1 MKRFR
6 DLRLR
11 KKQAIILGIVL
22 VLMAGT
28 NAGLLYRMTVLKDDF
43 DQVTYRWLPS
53 AVALGNINS
62 QTADLRAAQLQHALA
77 DNDSTKMRLQL
88 ALVSLIESIE
98 HNRDVYEPLINT
110 PEQGFLYEKFD
121 GQWDRYQEISI
132 EFFLL
137 SMQYESDK
145 AIELIS
151 RGETGHVFD
160 EIGETLEQLVQV
172 NERASLEA
180 AERTSDSYHRARR
193 MSLLILIGITLVAL
207 VLSTALVRLITTPV
221 KRLAAAAENIALAA
235 EQGQEGD
242 LTIDEAQMEFVSG
255 DEIGDLSRSF
265 NRMAVSLREAGQK
278 INIQQRELRAAN
290 TQLGDKNRDLED
302 ALEQLK
308 EAQQQLVM
316 REKMAS
322 LGNLVAGVA
331 HEINNP
337 VGAVKSASDTT
348 ARSIE
353 ILHRALEESP
363 DLAALKE
370 SKKFHTAMDVLKNN
384 NEVTVTASDRI
395 AKIVHSLKNFARLDE
410 ADFQTANVHEGL
422 DSTLTLLQ
430 HELKGRV
437 EIEKNYGM
445 LPNIRCYPNQ
455 LNQVFMNILSNAEQ
469 AIEDKG
475 KIRITTEHLGDDV
488 SIIFA
493 DTGRGIPENKLG
505 RIFDPGFTT
514 KGVGVGTGLG
524 MSISYN
530 IIQKHGGRISVES
543 KPGEGTAVTLR
554 LPVNQDKSAT

>member
-11 KKQAIILGIVL
+11 KKQAIILGVVL

-28 NAGLLYRMTVLKDDF
+28 SARLLYRMTVLKDDF

-62 QTADLRAAQLQHALA
+62 QTADLRVALLQHALA
-77 DNDSTKMRLQL
+77 ADDSTKKRLQL
-88 ALVSLIESIE
+88 NMVGLIESIV
-98 HNRDVYEPLINT
+98 HNQDVYEPLINT
-110 PEQGFLYEKFD
+110 SEQQVLYDRFD
-121 GQWDRYQEISI
+121 EMWGRYQEIAFD
-132 EFFLL
+132 FFDY
-137 SMQYESDK
+137 SMAYESEK
-145 AIELIS
+145 AVELIS
-151 RGETGHVFD
+151 QGEARTVFD
-160 EIGETLEQLVQV
+160 EIGATLELLVKV

-180 AERTSDSYHRARR
+180 AERANDTYHRARK
-193 MSLLILIGITLVAL
+193 MSLLILIGTTLVAL

-221 KRLAAAAENIALAA
+221 KHLAAAAENIADAA
-235 EQGQEGD
+235 ESGRGE
-242 LTIDEAQMEFVSG
+242 LPVNEIEMVYASG

-265 NRMAVSLREAGQK
+265 NRMAVSLREAGHK
-278 INIQQRELRAAN
+278 IETQQRKLRSAN
-290 TQLGDKNRDLED
+290 TKLGDKNRDLED

-308 EAQQQLVM
+308 EAQQQLIM

-337 VGAVKSASDTT
+337 VGAVKSAADTA

-353 ILHRALEESP
+353 ILHRALAEAT
-363 DLAALKE
+363 DLNALTGNKQ
-370 SKKFHTAMDVLKNN
+370 FHTAMEVLKNN

-395 AKIVHSLKNFARLDE
+395 AKIVHSLRNFARLDE
-410 ADFQTANVHEGL
+410 AEFQTADVHEGL
-422 DSTLTLLQ
+422 DSTLTLLD
-430 HELKGRV
+430 HALRGRV
-437 EIEKNYGM
+437 EIEKNYGA
-445 LPNIRCYPNQ
+445 LPNIHCYPNQ

-475 KIRITTEHLGDDV
+475 KIRITTEYLGDDV
-488 SIIFA
+488 VIKFT
-493 DTGRGIPENKLG
+493 DTGRGIPEDKLG

-530 IIQKHGGRISVES
+530 IIQKHKGRISVES
-543 KPGEGTAVTLR
+543 NPGEGTTVTIT
-554 LPVNQDKSAT
+554 LPVAQNKSTA